1 MMQQQIETYLADETK
16 LYQEWFAI
24 YNPPIDGV
32 DGEIV
37 KFAETESLDSL
48 KKRFATWFDSQEKA
62 LRKIIC
68 EEWGYNKKTFENKLA
83 LITAIAIDCLVVTYE
98 LSTANT
104 ITIATILVADGYLER
119 LCPETEV
126 KS

>member
-1 MMQQQIETYLADETK
+1 MQQQIEIYLADENK

-24 YNPPIDGV
+24 YNQPIDG
-32 DGEIV
+32 ETV
-37 KFAETESLDSL
+37 KFSEKPSLESL
-48 KKRFATWFDSQEKA
+48 KERFATWFDSQEKA

-104 ITIATILVADGYLER
+104 ITIATILVVDGYLER

-126 KS
+126 QG